1 MVTVVDAF
9 NFLEDYGSEDFLSS
23 RAIER
28 DSDDERTIVDLLI
41 SQIEFAN
48 VIIMNKMDLIDE
60 EVALL

>member
-48 VIIMNKMDLIDE
+48 VIIMKKWI
-60 EVALL
+60 